1 MRSKAHARVKAWRI
15 TLTEEEQRK
24 LIEEFLNF
32 FLGEKKENEKD
43 WSDFRLLGINREE
56 LIDEFF
62 ISRK

>member
-1 MRSKAHARVKAWRI
+1 
-15 TLTEEEQRK
+15 LTEEEQRK

>member
-62 ISRK
+62 MNRK